1 MLFLKDCNKQ
11 EAGVIGPRIAAM
23 IRNIILNTEK
33 DIRIAASIGMCS
45 TEVTD
50 EYNALYCCAE
60 STLKYVK
67 DRSVSP
73 LPGIP
78 DRWNRWQSPT

>member
-1 MLFLKDCNKQ
+1 MLFLKGYCNKQ
-11 EAGVIGPRIAAM
+11 EAGIIGPRIPAM

-50 EYNALYCCAE
+50 PNITAVLLCRAH
-60 STLKYVK
+60 
-67 DRSVSP
+67 
-73 LPGIP
+73 
-78 DRWNRWQSPT
+78 